1 MLSRFKSFFNNFK
14 EYIILTILLL
24 ISLSVI
30 SLNRSPAVTGIKR
43 ISIALFGAGFSLT
56 ENVSDWFRNDDEL
69 QNLREMN
76 GSLMLQLA
84 LREGFKTE
92 NRELKN
98 LLGFRDSSNIPLIP
112 ATVISRM
119 VSGPGGT
126 IIINAGLEEGIE
138 KGMPVL
144 NEKGLLG
151 IVSETTRHYSAVSTL
166 TNPGL
171 RVAVKNQ
178 RSLVNGILEWNGT
191 RPILKDIP
199 VNYDLQPGDSL
210 VTSEFSTIVPHE
222 IPVGIVQNADTRI
235 SGLLSNYNVALL
247 ANPEKVKHLFVYKV
261 IRSIEIDSLE
271 MNLLRDN

>member
-84 LREGFKTE
+84 LREGFRTE
-92 NRELKN
+92 NKELKN

-138 KGMPVL
+138 KGD
-144 NEKGLLG
+144 
-151 IVSETTRHYSAVSTL
+151 AC
-166 TNPGL
+166 
-171 RVAVKNQ
+171 AQ
-178 RSLVNGILEWNGT
+178 
-191 RPILKDIP
+191 
-199 VNYDLQPGDSL
+199 
-210 VTSEFSTIVPHE
+210 
-222 IPVGIVQNADTRI
+222 
-235 SGLLSNYNVALL
+235 
-247 ANPEKVKHLFVYKV
+247 
-261 IRSIEIDSLE
+261 
-271 MNLLRDN
+271 